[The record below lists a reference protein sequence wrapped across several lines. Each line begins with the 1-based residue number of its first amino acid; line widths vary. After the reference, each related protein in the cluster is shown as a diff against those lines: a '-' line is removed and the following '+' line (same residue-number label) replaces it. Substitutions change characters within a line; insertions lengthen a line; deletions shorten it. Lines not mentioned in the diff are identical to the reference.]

1 MGIHIPLDGLEPGCS
16 GTIRMVIRGPSY
28 RRMLDMGLTPGTPL
42 KVVRRAP
49 FGDPIEILIRG
60 FHLALRKEEASRVVV
75 EPTEGS

>member
-1 MGIHIPLDGLEPGCS
+1 
-16 GTIRMVIRGPSY
+16 
-28 RRMLDMGLTPGTPL
+28 MLDMGLTPGTPL